1 MPMSDFTECFFFNH
15 NLFISSNEIGIVAT
29 KTKRRCTEV
38 SLMKLKISDSS
49 VIPFELAPCQAIEGG
64 HADGFQSSKV
74 C

>member
-1 MPMSDFTECFFFNH
+1 MSDFTECFFNN

-38 SLMKLKISDSS
+38 SLMKLKISDSL
-49 VIPFELAPCQAIEGG
+49 VIPSELAPCQATEGD
-64 HADGFQSSKV
+64 HADGFQSSMV